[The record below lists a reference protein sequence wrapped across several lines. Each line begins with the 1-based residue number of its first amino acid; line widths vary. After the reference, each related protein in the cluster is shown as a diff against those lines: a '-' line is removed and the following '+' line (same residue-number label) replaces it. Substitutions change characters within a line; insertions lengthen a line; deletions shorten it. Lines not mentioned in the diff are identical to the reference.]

1 MRYFAPNL
9 KQKSRRFQKM
19 NQEGD
24 SKVRTTNTNN
34 QSSKKT
40 KVAKK
45 IKNIDKALGGIDKL
59 TILAEI
65 RSVDVVGWLCY

>member
-1 MRYFAPNL
+1 
-9 KQKSRRFQKM
+9 M